1 MNSEQVLL
9 INAIVYS
16 ITLVYFLKKHG
27 FSVGICIWSLYTLS
41 AWSSYFF
48 IQQPYYSVSVHQS
61 EQTWMPCVYLYL
73 VFIVAMQPL
82 FKLKSIKEIRFSNPS
97 ILKILM
103 ILSILIQSIFILVDL
118 PTVISV
124 LSSGTG
130 MLSSLRDTLYDDGLS
145 AVTRIGLLNKFSLL
159 YSGFRILATGF
170 SVILLYYAPKNRQ
183 LTKAFFFITFA
194 NNIRMIIVM
203 VSRGELVSI
212 MLLYMLVF
220 FLIRDRLSK
229 DAKKRILLYGLPVL
243 SLALIFLFAIT
254 VSRFGDRMEYFLFK
268 YLGESIN
275 NFNGILFK
283 NIKGTTMVEP
293 ISRYFTHC

>member
-103 ILSILIQSIFILVDL
+103 ILSLIHI
-118 PTVISV
+118 
-124 LSSGTG
+124 
-130 MLSSLRDTLYDDGLS
+130 
-145 AVTRIGLLNKFSLL
+145 
-159 YSGFRILATGF
+159 
-170 SVILLYYAPKNRQ
+170 
-183 LTKAFFFITFA
+183 
-194 NNIRMIIVM
+194 
-203 VSRGELVSI
+203 
-212 MLLYMLVF
+212 
-220 FLIRDRLSK
+220 
-229 DAKKRILLYGLPVL
+229 
-243 SLALIFLFAIT
+243 
-254 VSRFGDRMEYFLFK
+254 
-268 YLGESIN
+268 
-275 NFNGILFK
+275 
-283 NIKGTTMVEP
+283 
-293 ISRYFTHC
+293 